1 MHGVILSGG
10 KKVIFETTNIKLS
23 HICVYTSAK
32 IELEE
37 RWARVYTRHPRKVR
51 SATRAGKRGRQMRE
65 KIRLGRK

>member
-10 KKVIFETTNIKLS
+10 KKAIFETTNIKLS

-37 RWARVYTRHPRKVR
+37 RWAGVYTRHPRKVR

>member
-10 KKVIFETTNIKLS
+10 KKAIFEMTNIKLN
-23 HICVYTSAK
+23 HICVYTFAK

-37 RWARVYTRHPRKVR
+37 RWAGVYTRHPRRVR

-65 KIRLGRK
+65 KIRLGQK

>member
-10 KKVIFETTNIKLS
+10 KKAIFETTNIKLS

-37 RWARVYTRHPRKVR
+37 RWAGVYTRHPRKVDQPP
-51 SATRAGKRGRQMRE
+51 G
-65 KIRLGRK
+65 LGRGGDR